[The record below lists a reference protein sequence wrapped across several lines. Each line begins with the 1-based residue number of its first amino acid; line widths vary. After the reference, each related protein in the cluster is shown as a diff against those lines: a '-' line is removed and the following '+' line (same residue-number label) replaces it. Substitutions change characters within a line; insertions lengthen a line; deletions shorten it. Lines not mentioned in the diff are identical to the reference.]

1 MFTDDLRDL
10 ILTRYGLVFPLDLQ
24 NQKSLQILY
33 EFLGDSRNASLGD
46 SLVNFVFSC
55 CKSLSLKSLTSL
67 KVPDSI
73 MISAYKGSK
82 LSEVLS
88 LRGEKKRVGNSL
100 EALFLLVWAFN
111 LLSLD
116 DIIRGLGEGITSV
129 GDRYKVQHGRQ
140 SEINAFTRIF
150 DIFASVIFN

>member
-1 MFTDDLRDL
+1 
-10 ILTRYGLVFPLDLQ
+10 
-24 NQKSLQILY
+24 
-33 EFLGDSRNASLGD
+33 
-46 SLVNFVFSC
+46 
-55 CKSLSLKSLTSL
+55 
-67 KVPDSI
+67 

-88 LRGEKKRVGNSL
+88 LRGEKKRVANSL
-100 EALFLLVWAFN
+100 EALFLLVWAFS

-116 DIIRGLGEGITSV
+116 EIIRGLGEGITSV
-129 GDRYKVQHGRQ
+129 GDLYKVQHGRQ